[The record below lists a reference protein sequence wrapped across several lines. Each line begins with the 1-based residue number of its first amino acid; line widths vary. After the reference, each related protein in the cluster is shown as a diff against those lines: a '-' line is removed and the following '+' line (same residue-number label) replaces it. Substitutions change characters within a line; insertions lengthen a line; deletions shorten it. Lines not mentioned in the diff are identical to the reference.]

1 MVLCV
6 CVLRLVKLQ
15 RMCFLVGSIAWVLN
29 IVYVLFQFL
38 DLQDTFSKLVVR
50 YHLHNENQSYQMNL
64 IFTVN
69 ANTEQSTEDN
79 ERSAT
84 VNLDN
89 VVQEMEPQASA
100 RDNLRLIS
108 KFALA
113 DGYLS
118 VNNDQHG
125 SAETQNPNSS
135 VLAHWRD
142 IHEDLDSDGLDSI
155 TDCSHDKVKV
165 ITVPFQRSK
174 GGSVMDSDH
183 HRNMKELS
191 EPAVFSTL
199 LQSHKQSS
207 NELFFDEKLSP
218 RLSKRSR
225 HPPDRLNL

>member
-1 MVLCV
+1 M
-6 CVLRLVKLQ
+6 
-15 RMCFLVGSIAWVLN
+15 N
-29 IVYVLFQFL
+29 NVYCSQYC
-38 DLQDTFSKLVVR
+38 SC
-50 YHLHNENQSYQMNL
+50 E
-64 IFTVN
+64 VN

-84 VNLDN
+84 VNIDN

-113 DGYLS
+113 DGYRS
-118 VNNDQHG
+118 VNNDQHD
-125 SAETQNPNSS
+125 SAEIQNHNPS

-142 IHEDLDSDGLDSI
+142 IHEDLDSEGLDSI
-155 TDCSHDKVKV
+155 TDCSHDKV

-183 HRNMKELS
+183 LRNMKELS

-207 NELFFDEKLSP
+207 NELFFEEKLSP